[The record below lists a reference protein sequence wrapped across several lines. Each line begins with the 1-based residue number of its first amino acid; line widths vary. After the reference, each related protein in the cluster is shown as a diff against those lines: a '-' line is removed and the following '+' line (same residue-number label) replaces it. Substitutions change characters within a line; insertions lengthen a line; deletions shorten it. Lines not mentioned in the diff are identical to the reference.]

1 MATDDSLE
9 QAEQAVSKHPAGTS
23 GSAVSNAPSVGKT
36 AHVLDRDRP
45 VWERQPQ
52 ETKRAYDVFIGWRD
66 SQERNVTSLGGNAKK
81 WSAEWS
87 WGYRA
92 FEWDLYLSRREH
104 EDLVRYRLEMNDRQ
118 RKTAYAV
125 QQKVIRWLH
134 DLDVTRLKPADA
146 ARWWDLAVKVE
157 RMAAGANT
165 EQVGV
170 TVSGSIGLRVEDM
183 SAEEVEEALASMH
196 NEIENLL
203 DTR

>member
-1 MATDDSLE
+1 MTDTPLDQTE
-9 QAEQAVSKHPAGTS
+9 DAVSKLTGTS
-23 GSAVSNAPSVGKT
+23 GNQVSTAPSVSKR
-36 AHVLDRDRP
+36 AHPLDPDRP
-45 VWERQPQ
+45 VWERQPRESAKAY
-52 ETKRAYDVFIGWRD
+52 ETFLAWRD
-66 SQERNVTSLGGNAKK
+66 SAERNVTSFGRTSKQ

-125 QQKVIRWLH
+125 QQKIIRWLR
-134 DLDVTRLKPADA
+134 DLDVTKLKPADA

-170 TVSGSIGLRVEDM
+170 TVSGSVGLRVEDM
-183 SAEEVEEALASMH
+183 SAEEVEEALASLA
-196 NEIENLL
+196 NEIEGLQN
-203 DTR
+203 TR

>member
-1 MATDDSLE
+1 MAEDQLD
-9 QAEQAVSKHPAGTS
+9 QAEQTVKKVTSTS
-23 GSAVSNAPSVGKT
+23 GSQPSTAPSIGKRN
-36 AHVLDRDRP
+36 HPLDPDRP
-45 VWERQPQ
+45 VWERQPK
-52 ETKRAYDVFIGWRD
+52 ESKGAYDAFLAWRD
-66 SQERNVTSLGGNAKK
+66 SPDRQVSQFGRSAQQ
-81 WSAEWS
+81 WSSAWS

-125 QQKVIRWLH
+125 QQKIIRWLR
-134 DLDVTRLKPADA
+134 DLDVTKLKPADA

-170 TVSGSIGLRVEDM
+170 TVSGSVGLRVEDM
-183 SAEEVEEALASMH
+183 SAEEVEEALASLA
-196 NEIENLL
+196 NEIEGLQN
-203 DTR
+203 TR